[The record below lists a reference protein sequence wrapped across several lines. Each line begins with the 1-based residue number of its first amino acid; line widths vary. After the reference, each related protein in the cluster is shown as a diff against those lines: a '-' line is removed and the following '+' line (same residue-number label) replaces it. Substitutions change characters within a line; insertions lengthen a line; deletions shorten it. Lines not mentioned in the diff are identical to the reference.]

1 MSIFPLLITASK
13 ILVATGDNLNGR
25 QTTSEIVDLTVKGG
39 NMCRNWPKFPL
50 SVFEATGGLIENTVM
65 ICGGYDDSLVDECY
79 SLTSQKATFVTNTS
93 VRRSFVASIV
103 LNDNTLWVTGGCDTN
118 INGTIGYLLA
128 STEKLTLAGTTPG
141 PDLPTTLHKHAI
153 VAINSTVSM
162 VIGGWDGN
170 GWDGTAS
177 MFYYNHIEGEWSN
190 GPILMQSRYEHAAG
204 IVTDEL
210 TDEKFVA
217 VTGGLFI
224 ALSQTGNYDSIV
236 YLNSSEIL
244 QDGKWVEGKINN
256 TINLLK
262 ISGHYNTFIEVKE
275 F

>member
-1 MSIFPLLITASK
+1 MDIDDCNNCKNWPNFPKHIS
-13 ILVATGDNLNGR
+13 R
-25 QTTSEIVDLTVKGG
+25 TTS
-39 NMCRNWPKFPL
+39 
-50 SVFEATGGLIENTVM
+50 GLLGNTVM
-65 ICGGYDDSLVDECY
+65 ICGGFNNFYNLANNECY
-79 SLTSQKATFVTNTS
+79 SFTAQKTTLITYMS
-93 VRRSFVASIV
+93 VKRMDAASIV
-103 LNDNTLWVTGGCDTN
+103 LNDNTLWVTGGEGKDGC
-118 INGTIGYLLA
+118 IA
-128 STEKLTLAGTTPG
+128 STERVKMSGSMPG
-141 PDLPTTLHKHAI
+141 PDLPMALASHAM
-153 VAINSTVSM
+153 ASINSTVSM

-177 MFYYNHIEGEWSN
+177 TFYYNHIEGEWSN

>member
-79 SLTSQKATFVTNTS
+79 SLTSQKAAFVTNTS

-162 VIGGWDGN
+162 VVGGY
-170 GWDGTAS
+170 DGTYNYYQSAS
-177 MFYYNHIEGEWSN
+177 TFFYDHIQGEWTN
-190 GPILMQSRYEHAAG
+190 GPSLMQARTGHAAG
-204 IVTDEL
+204 IVTDEV
-210 TDEKFVA
+210 TDEKVVA
-217 VTGGLFI
+217 VTGGYSNFALDSTELF
-224 ALSQTGNYDSIV
+224 Q
-236 YLNSSEIL
+236 E
-244 QDGKWVEGKINN
+244 GKWIEGKVNYTICHPEIFWSQN
-256 TINLLK
+256 TLAASIL
-262 ISGHYNTFIEVKE
+262 YCFPD
-275 F
+275 